1 MIICLAEELHA
12 AGVRKLAEAVDH
24 FRSISLELLEGGSGD
39 GECHLERSLVLLH
52 EVEKEAVHRKVAL
65 LGNPSEDGTVG
76 EVIVVMRILAYV
88 EEPVKP
94 ESGRLVN
101 LEIQA

>member
-1 MIICLAEELHA
+1 M
-12 AGVRKLAEAVDH
+12 
-24 FRSISLELLEGGSGD
+24 
-39 GECHLERSLVLLH
+39 LLH
-52 EVEKEAVHRKVAL
+52 QVEEEAVHWEIAL
-65 LGNPSEDGTVG
+65 LCHSPEDGTVG

-101 LEIQA
+101 LEIQANAF